1 MLRIL
6 GSIALLAAL
15 LGLLNGCSTLVGVT
29 TSEPIELNPGK
40 RTLGIKIDDSQIET
54 IASVNLDKTHEKLK
68 QAPIEVHSYNAVVL
82 LVGQVPNNE
91 LRELAGRTVSKIN
104 NVRQVH
110 NELEVQAPIS
120 LLERTNDTW
129 LGTKVKTKLL
139 ASRDVEGGRVDVITE
154 NGIVYLMGLVSR
166 TEADRITDIVRHT
179 GGVRKVVRVFEY
191 ID

>member
-1 MLRIL
+1 MFRIL
-6 GSIALLAAL
+6 GSCALIAVLLAS
-15 LGLLNGCSTLVGVT
+15 LNGCTTVVGAT

-40 RTLGIKIDDSQIET
+40 RTLGIKIDDSQMET
-54 IASVNLDKTHEKLK
+54 IASVNLDKTHPKLNE
-68 QAPIEVHSYNAVVL
+68 APIEVHSYNAVVL
-82 LVGQVPNNE
+82 IVGQVPNMD

-110 NELEVQAPIS
+110 NELEVQKPIS

-129 LGTKVKTKLL
+129 LGAKIKTKLL
-139 ASRDVEGGRVDVITE
+139 ASRDVEGTRVDVITE

-166 TEADRITDIVRHT
+166 TEADRITDIVRYT

>member
-6 GSIALLAAL
+6 SSIALFAVLFGA
-15 LGLLNGCSTLVGVT
+15 LNGCSTLVGAT

-54 IASVNLDKTHEKLK
+54 IASVNLDKTHAKLK
-68 QAPIEVHSYNAVVL
+68 EAPIEVHSYNAVVL

-91 LRELAGRTVSKIN
+91 LRDLAGKTVTKIN

-110 NELEVQAPIS
+110 NELEVQPPIS

-191 ID
+191 IE

>member
-6 GSIALLAAL
+6 GSIALLSAL
-15 LGLLNGCSTLVGVT
+15 LMSLNGCSTVVGAT

-54 IASVNLDKTHEKLK
+54 IASVNLDKTHAKLK
-68 QAPIEVHSYNAVVL
+68 EAPIEVHSYNAVVL
-82 LVGQVPNNE
+82 LVGQVPNKDM
-91 LRELAGRTVSKIN
+91 RELAGKTVSKIN

-110 NELEVQAPIS
+110 NELEIQPPIS

-129 LGTKVKTKLL
+129 IGTKVKTKLL
-139 ASRDVEGGRVDVITE
+139 ASRDVEGSRVDVITE

>member
-6 GSIALLAAL
+6 GSIALCAAL
-15 LGLLNGCSTLVGVT
+15 LGSLNGCSTVVGAT

-40 RTLGIKIDDSQIET
+40 RTLGIRIDDGQMET
-54 IASVNLDKTHEKLK
+54 IAHVNLDKTHRKLK
-68 QAPIEVHSYNAVVL
+68 EAPIEVHSYNAVVL

-91 LRELAGRTVSKIN
+91 LRELAGKTVSKIN

-129 LGTKVKTKLL
+129 IGTKVKTKLL
-139 ASRDVEGGRVDVITE
+139 ANRDVEGGRVDVIAE

-191 ID
+191 IE

>member
-6 GSIALLAAL
+6 GSIALLVAL
-15 LGLLNGCSTLVGVT
+15 LGLLNGCSTLVGAT

-54 IASVNLDKTHEKLK
+54 IASVNLDKTHEQLK

-166 TEADRITDIVRHT
+166 TEAERITDIVRHT